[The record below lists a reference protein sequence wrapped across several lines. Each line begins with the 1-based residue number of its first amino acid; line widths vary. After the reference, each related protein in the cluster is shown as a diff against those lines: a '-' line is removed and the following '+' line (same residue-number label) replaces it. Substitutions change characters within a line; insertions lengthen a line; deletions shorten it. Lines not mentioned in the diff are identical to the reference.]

1 PVERR
6 DRPDTDEVRVCAP
19 RTRRPYQKTE
29 GRPDGAVTEDMAH
42 LVENDL
48 AEVTAREQARD
59 VRCVEAH
66 DADSRSVARSADDTG
81 TRLAEHL
88 AGPVDRIELDE
99 NDDVI
104 NRLVDY
110 RRAGPACSSPEGHCD
125 VGDVAVDQPLPL
137 HFGAVEH
144 LPLRGG
150 GGRAIPH
157 FDLIRTRH
165 ARRAYGGRVP
175 GDGAGAH
182 RRGEHVGAQLY
193 RPASDAQIGSASC
206 R

>member
-1 PVERR
+1 GDTGVQKAGHQLAAEHRVAPMRVPVARAAPARRVPDAVLHRHLRSGAVRLTTSPVERR
-6 DRPDTDEVRVCAP
+6 DGPHTDEVRVCAP
-19 RTRRPYQKTE
+19 RTRRPHEEAE

-48 AEVTAREQARD
+48 AEVTVREQAGD
-59 VRCVEAH
+59 VRRIEAH

-137 HFGAVEH
+137 HF
-144 LPLRGG
+144 
-150 GGRAIPH
+150 
-157 FDLIRTRH
+157 
-165 ARRAYGGRVP
+165 
-175 GDGAGAH
+175 
-182 RRGEHVGAQLY
+182 
-193 RPASDAQIGSASC
+193 
-206 R
+206 